1 MCYLESTQGMMTTI
15 MRRLMDELHFDELLE
30 MEISKI
36 RTSRSKPVKRMWR
49 EIEAIRDR
57 KRLEKE
63 LLDMDVCLDADNIKI

>member
-1 MCYLESTQGMMTTI
+1 
-15 MRRLMDELHFDELLE
+15 MDELHFDELLE

-36 RTSRSKPVKRMWR
+36 RTSRSKPAKRMWR

-63 LLDMDVCLDADNIKI
+63 LLDMDVCLDADDIKI

>member
-1 MCYLESTQGMMTTI
+1 VCYLESTQGMMTTI

-63 LLDMDVCLDADNIKI
+63 LLDMDVCLDADDIKI

>member
-15 MRRLMDELHFDELLE
+15 MRLLMDELHFDELLE

-63 LLDMDVCLDADNIKI
+63 LLEMDVCLDLDSIKI

>member
-1 MCYLESTQGMMTTI
+1 MLFREHSRNDDNNNEATYG
-15 MRRLMDELHFDELLE
+15 RELHFDELLE

-63 LLDMDVCLDADNIKI
+63 LLDMDVCLDADDIKI

>member
-1 MCYLESTQGMMTTI
+1 MCYLKSTQGMMTTI

-63 LLDMDVCLDADNIKI
+63 LLDMDVCLDADDIKI

>member
-1 MCYLESTQGMMTTI
+1 
-15 MRRLMDELHFDELLE
+15 MDELHFDELLE

-63 LLDMDVCLDADNIKI
+63 LLDKTRIDVLGDHILQPFTNQI

>member
-15 MRRLMDELHFDELLE
+15 MRLLMDELHFDELLE

-36 RTSRSKPVKRMWR
+36 RNSRSKPVKRMWR

-63 LLDMDVCLDADNIKI
+63 LLDMDVCLDLDNIKM

>member
-1 MCYLESTQGMMTTI
+1 
-15 MRRLMDELHFDELLE
+15 MDELHFDELLE

-63 LLDMDVCLDADNIKI
+63 LLDMDVCLDADDIKIYLKD

>member
-1 MCYLESTQGMMTTI
+1 
-15 MRRLMDELHFDELLE
+15 MDELHFDELLE

-63 LLDMDVCLDADNIKI
+63 LLDMDVCLDADD

>member
-63 LLDMDVCLDADNIKI
+63 LLDMDVCLNADDIKI

>member
-1 MCYLESTQGMMTTI
+1 
-15 MRRLMDELHFDELLE
+15 MDELHFDELLE

-49 EIEAIRDR
+49 EIEVIRDR

-63 LLDMDVCLDADNIKI
+63 LLDMDVCLDADDIKI

>member
-1 MCYLESTQGMMTTI
+1 
-15 MRRLMDELHFDELLE
+15 MDELHFDELLE

-63 LLDMDVCLDADNIKI
+63 LLDMDVCLDADDIKFKGLSNKGTFRVPLLF

>member
-1 MCYLESTQGMMTTI
+1 MMTTI
-15 MRRLMDELHFDELLE
+15 MKRLMDELHFDELLE

-63 LLDMDVCLDADNIKI
+63 LLDMDVCLDADDIKI

>member
-1 MCYLESTQGMMTTI
+1 MMTTI

-63 LLDMDVCLDADNIKI
+63 LLDMDVCLDADDIKI

>member
-1 MCYLESTQGMMTTI
+1 MCYLESTQGMMATI

-63 LLDMDVCLDADNIKI
+63 LLDMDVCLDADDIKI

>member
-63 LLDMDVCLDADNIKI
+63 LLDMDVCLDADDIKI

>member
-1 MCYLESTQGMMTTI
+1 MMTTI

-57 KRLEKE
+57 KRL
-63 LLDMDVCLDADNIKI
+63 

>member
-1 MCYLESTQGMMTTI
+1 MCYLGSTQGMMTTI
-15 MRRLMDELHFDELLE
+15 MRLLMDELHFDELLE

-36 RTSRSKPVKRMWR
+36 RNSRSKPVKRMWR

-63 LLDMDVCLDADNIKI
+63 LLDMDVCLDLDNIKM